1 MLQESPAARILS
13 EEAGIVGGDS
23 SETVWIVDP
32 LDGTRNFAEGVPF
45 FCVSIGIMIEGVPE
59 VGVIYD
65 PIHDEMFSAIR
76 GKGAFCN
83 DEPIH
88 VSEETSI
95 DDGLISISWVRRK
108 VDRGQ
113 YVNYVEKVSRHTSYF
128 RRFGSAALAMAYV
141 ACGRTLAYLQGGL
154 NPWDVAGGLVIVQE
168 AGALITDLGGRPID
182 VLQPQIELLTANP
195 SVHAA
200 VLRDVVGSA

>member
-1 MLQESPAARILS
+1 MLHESSGARILS
-13 EEAGIVGGDS
+13 EEAGIVGSDDAG
-23 SETVWIVDP
+23 TVWIVDP
-32 LDGTRNFAEGVPF
+32 LDGTRNFAEGIPL
-45 FCVSIGIMIEGVPE
+45 FCVSIGIIVEGLPV

-65 PIHDEMFSAIR
+65 PIHDEMFSAVG

-83 DEPIH
+83 GEPIH

-95 DDGLISISWVRRK
+95 EDGLISISWVRRK

-113 YVNYVEKVSRHTSYF
+113 YVRYVEKVSHHTSYF

-168 AGALITDLGGRPID
+168 AGALITDLSGRPID
-182 VLQPQIELLTANP
+182 VLKPQIELLTASP

-200 VLRDVVGSA
+200 VLRDVVGSV